1 MLMVNLKLAR
11 VFQHPTILIGHSY
24 GGLVIKQ
31 LCLEAHTWRHIG
43 DDGEDAWVLEST
55 RPYMG
60 EEGEDASVL
69 NCIKGVF
76 FYGTPHHGSSVFST
90 IIDLKDASLLLDFVH
105 VLCAVS
111 ARLHQIFDSLRWTH
125 KWRIAGVGELK
136 PTLTPTLTP
145 EGESQSVIIVHEA
158 SARYGE
164 FTMEQEDHFSLCQ
177 PESRFSNTYTRLTKF
192 IRCIDEDIHPLKG
205 MRFFD
210 ELHDVPKMAMVLRLK
225 LFGTVRNF
233 LGTVPLVGLHG
244 MDGVGKTTLAKLLFN
259 NMCTEFEYTCFI
271 SGSKL
276 KGDYQEMEEN
286 MYLSMYHYGKK
297 VIRGGKLFRAMKY
310 GDMIDLTQTKL
321 LFVLDDIADIHIQFL
336 REISSKFDYVNSR
349 YIVTSQNKNILG

>member
-1 MLMVNLKLAR
+1 MSERPEDSVLHAAPRVNRLSDSIYELYNPGASSRLNVVFFHGLQLSDNSDSHLSTWTSRGSQQEVWPMTWLPEEFPEARILCVNYDSCIRRSAEHGRLDLHNAAEMLMVNLKLAR

-145 EGESQSVIIVHEA
+145 VSECG
-158 SARYGE
+158 
-164 FTMEQEDHFSLCQ
+164 
-177 PESRFSNTYTRLTKF
+177 
-192 IRCIDEDIHPLKG
+192 
-205 MRFFD
+205 
-210 ELHDVPKMAMVLRLK
+210 
-225 LFGTVRNF
+225 
-233 LGTVPLVGLHG
+233 
-244 MDGVGKTTLAKLLFN
+244 
-259 NMCTEFEYTCFI
+259 
-271 SGSKL
+271 
-276 KGDYQEMEEN
+276 
-286 MYLSMYHYGKK
+286 
-297 VIRGGKLFRAMKY
+297 
-310 GDMIDLTQTKL
+310 
-321 LFVLDDIADIHIQFL
+321 
-336 REISSKFDYVNSR
+336 
-349 YIVTSQNKNILG
+349 